1 MTADKSKKRLL
12 PVEQLSRRER
22 EIMDAVFALSN
33 RASAEDIRARLS
45 NPPSYSAVRAM
56 LVRLEAKGY
65 LRHNEDGL
73 RYIYSATT
81 SPTAA
86 RRAALQQHLRVF
98 FGGSREQ
105 LMTTLLKQE
114 SWTDEELDLL
124 QAEIDRVRKDR
135 KP

>member
-1 MTADKSKKRLL
+1 MTADKPRSKAL
-12 PVEQLSRRER
+12 PPEKLSRRER
-22 EIMDAVFALSN
+22 EIMDAVFGLGN
-33 RASAEDIRARLS
+33 RASADDVRTRLT

-65 LRHNEDGL
+65 LRHEEDGV
-73 RYIYSATT
+73 RYLYSATT
-81 SPTAA
+81 SPTVA
-86 RRAALQQHLRVF
+86 RRAALQQYLRVF

-114 SWTDEELDLL
+114 AWTEDELDTL
-124 QAEIDRVRKDR
+124 QAEIDRVRKER